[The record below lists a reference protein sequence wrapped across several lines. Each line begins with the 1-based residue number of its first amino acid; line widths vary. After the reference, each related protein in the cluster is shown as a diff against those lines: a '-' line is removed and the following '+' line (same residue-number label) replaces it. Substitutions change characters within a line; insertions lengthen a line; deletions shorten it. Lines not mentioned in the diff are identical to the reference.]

1 VDWGAEKLGFKCPD
15 CAGEELVRVGSGED
29 RAVKRPSLKRK
40 PRRATAVAV
49 VDEAILGVDA
59 DEIDEEELE
68 PEEKIFVGA
77 GLDAAIVEPVAFDLE
92 ETVVVADVEDAEEA
106 DVDIPEDL
114 DFGEVDPGL
123 VEEPID
129 ETIEETGDWR
139 A

>member
-1 VDWGAEKLGFKCPD
+1 
-15 CAGEELVRVGSGED
+15 LVRVGSGED